1 MAKFVMLGKYT
12 TEAIKGISAER
23 TRKGV
28 GIIENAGGK
37 VISMLA
43 LLGDYD
49 LLFVVDFPGVGEA
62 MKASI
67 ALNKLSSISF
77 TTYPAVSIDEL
88 DSRIA

>member
-12 TEAIKGISAER
+12 TEAIKDISAER

-28 GIIENAGGK
+28 EIIDNFGGK
-37 VISMLA
+37 VVSMLA

-49 LLFVVDFPGVGEA
+49 LLFVVDFPGVNEA

-67 ALNKLSSISF
+67 ALNKLSSIGF

-88 DSRIA
+88 DNKIA